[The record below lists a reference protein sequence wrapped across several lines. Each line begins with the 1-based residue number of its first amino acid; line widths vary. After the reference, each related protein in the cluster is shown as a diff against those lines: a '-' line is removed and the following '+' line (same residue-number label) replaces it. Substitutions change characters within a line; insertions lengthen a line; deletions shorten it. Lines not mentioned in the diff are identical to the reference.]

1 MELLDGFLDVTGFIK
16 DEESMAQVE
25 QYLLQEFSNSFTKV
39 KSDIQNKM
47 SANLLSNMNSF
58 AKLAIKISLKQQPDD
73 NEINQ
78 LQLNR
83 ERTEKMIRFTVIYL
97 SKKGIVS
104 QLKRW
109 IKFWSSWNTSLINNI
124 QSQN

>member
-1 MELLDGFLDVTGFIK
+1 LELLDGFLDVTGFIK